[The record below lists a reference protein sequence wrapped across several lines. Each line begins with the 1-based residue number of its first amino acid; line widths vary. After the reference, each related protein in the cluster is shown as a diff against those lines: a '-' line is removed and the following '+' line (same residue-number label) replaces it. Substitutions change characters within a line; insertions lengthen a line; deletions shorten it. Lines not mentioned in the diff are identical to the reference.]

1 MTMQETM
8 RKNGKQIKQKAKE
21 IFSSKNIA
29 RMAVFTTLAYI
40 LYFPIF
46 EFSLI
51 PAVPFLK
58 IDFSN
63 TFVMMAGFA
72 LGPIAGLI
80 VGVLKEL
87 LHALTFSQT
96 VGVGELANIIIMLP
110 YVLIPSIIYLKRRNI
125 KTVFITLA
133 IACVTQA
140 VWSVPVNYLL
150 TFPFFL
156 MAYAGAPSWSV
167 GMDFYLSVWYWAV
180 LFNFVKTLF
189 VSAAVLLLYK
199 HFQRLFNYIF
209 SNKRKKPVAA
219 AVTGEEVGGA
229 SDSEHR
235 SDNDGSP
242 EKYIIS
248 TPEEM
253 ESLGESLSK
262 QMSGGEV
269 ILLSGELGAGKTV
282 FCKGI
287 AKGLDVSSTVVS
299 PTFTIMNEYD
309 GGRLKFCHFDA
320 YRLEDADEAYG
331 AGLTDFIGADGVLCA
346 VEWWENV
353 KELFDGIK
361 TVKIEIKKC
370 GDSREVEITK

>member
-1 MTMQETM
+1 MQETM
-8 RKNGKQIKQKAKE
+8 GKNGKHIKQKAKE
-21 IFSSKNIA
+21 IFTSKNIA

-40 LYFPIF
+40 LYFPVF

-72 LGPIAGLI
+72 LGPVAGLI

-110 YVLIPSIIYLKRRNI
+110 YVLIPSIIYFKRRNI

-133 IACVTQA
+133 VACVTQGL
-140 VWSVPVNYLL
+140 WSVPVNYLL

-156 MAYAGAPSWSV
+156 MAYAGAPSWKI

-180 LFNFVKTLF
+180 LFNFVKTVF

-209 SNKRKKPVAA
+209 SDRRKKSA
-219 AVTGEEVGGA
+219 AVVNAKDVGTTPV
-229 SDSEHR
+229 
-235 SDNDGSP
+235 SDNGDADGASP
-242 EKYIIS
+242 EKYIVT
-248 TPEEM
+248 TPAEM
-253 ESLGESLSK
+253 EQLGERLSK

-287 AKGLDVSSTVVS
+287 AKGLSVSSTVVS
-299 PTFTIMNEYD
+299 PTFTIMNEYE

-320 YRLEDADEAYG
+320 YRLESADEAYG

-361 TVKIEIKKC
+361 TVNVDIVKY
-370 GDSREVEITK
+370 GDSREVEIRK